1 MTMLTAIQSAL
12 SLACPELD
20 GRVLH
25 GQQIRGD
32 IPWPGKDWAAFVFA
46 SAEPIGHHGDQMT
59 EEVADG
65 KGRYWRILRQQ
76 WEGTVQVDV
85 FGEHSEDIAY
95 TLHLRLQAYACD
107 KLLTD
112 AGVSIEGLEKVTD
125 QTALIDA
132 VTWQPAFQVTFRA
145 VWETRITIATD
156 VIETVVLQPSVDGI
170 SVPVEID
177 LADEE

>member
-1 MTMLTAIQSAL
+1 MLTAIQSAL
-12 SLACPELD
+12 SLACPELE

-25 GQQIRGD
+25 GMQIRAD
-32 IPWPGKDWAAFVFA
+32 IPWPGKDWAAFVIA
-46 SAEPIGHHGDQMT
+46 TSEPIGRHGEAMT
-59 EEVADG
+59 DDMVDG
-65 KGRYWRILRQQ
+65 RERYGRTVRQQ
-76 WEGTVQVDV
+76 WEGVVQVDV

-156 VIETVVLQPSVDGI
+156 VIETVVLLPSVDGI